1 MLNEGRQFLLVV
13 LHLITYPGLAFM
25 ITVLGL
31 NLVGDSLQDH
41 LALRG

>member
-1 MLNEGRQFLLVV
+1 LLVAP
-13 LHLITYPGLAFM
+13 HLTTYPGLALM